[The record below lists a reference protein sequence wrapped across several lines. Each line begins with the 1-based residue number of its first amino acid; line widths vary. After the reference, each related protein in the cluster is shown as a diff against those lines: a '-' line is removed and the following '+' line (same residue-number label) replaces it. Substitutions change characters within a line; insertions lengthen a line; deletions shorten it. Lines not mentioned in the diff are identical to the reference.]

1 MGAPPAILVQSV
13 PPTRAVG
20 RRGLRAR
27 HLRAICLAVGG
38 GIALACL
45 VPCPTAVL
53 TLTNLCGCR
62 VCPRHP
68 EGGAMGVIV
77 VL

>member
-20 RRGLRAR
+20 LRGLRAR
-27 HLRAICLAVGG
+27 HLIVICLAFGV
-38 GIALACL
+38 GIALGGLA
-45 VPCPTAVL
+45 PCPTAAL
-53 TLTNLCGCR
+53 TLTSLDGYLTY
-62 VCPRHP
+62 PEHP